1 MHTRREFMERVGI
14 TLVSLLMTRCVLPG
28 RQDDSPRGRLRAC
41 WLRFDWL
48 AERAVDM
55 GNYERGQQAMEELV
69 ADHRSALDELVA
81 AGELER
87 DVAGQVQT
95 AYNAAA
101 YHVWRANAP
110 ITCYEAVMIDYVP
123 ASSAQLARQA
133 ATLTEMAERGDL
145 DPDVV
150 AQARAAIER
159 DVAFLNY
166 PSEAIEA
173 LYREISAHM
182 DESGVPQFEDLDL
195 EVTPAAAQA
204 AQYLVDLLL
213 ANEG

>member
-1 MHTRREFMERVGI
+1 
-14 TLVSLLMTRCVLPG
+14 
-28 RQDDSPRGRLRAC
+28 
-41 WLRFDWL
+41 
-48 AERAVDM
+48 M
-55 GNYERGQQAMEELV
+55 GDYERGQKAMEELV

-81 AGELER
+81 SGALER
-87 DVAGQVQT
+87 DVADQVQA
-95 AYNAAA
+95 AYAAAA

-123 ASSAQLARQA
+123 SSSAQLARQA
-133 ATLTEMAERGDL
+133 AVLTEMAERGDL

-173 LYREISAHM
+173 LYAEISAHA
-182 DESGVPQFEDLDL
+182 DETGFPQFEDLDL
-195 EVTPAAAQA
+195 EVTPEAVQA